1 MSDPAILEMKS
12 HVELIPDANLV
23 MAEAPRQ
30 AIVEV
35 TTKDGRKLIH
45 HTKYAPGT
53 AQNPLDTDQVTAKAL
68 DLMTPVLGKS
78 HTADLV
84 NKILNIEN
92 VLSIRDLRPLLAG
105 R

>member
-1 MSDPAILEMKS
+1 MKEK
-12 HVELIPDANLV
+12 VELVPEASLV

-35 TTKDGRKLIH
+35 TTKDGRTLTH

-53 AQNPLDTDQVTAKAL
+53 PQNPLDTASVTTKAL

-78 HTADLV
+78 HTEELID
-84 NKILNIEN
+84 KMLNIEK
-92 VLSIRDLRPLLAG
+92 VTSIRDLRPLLAG
-105 R
+105 K